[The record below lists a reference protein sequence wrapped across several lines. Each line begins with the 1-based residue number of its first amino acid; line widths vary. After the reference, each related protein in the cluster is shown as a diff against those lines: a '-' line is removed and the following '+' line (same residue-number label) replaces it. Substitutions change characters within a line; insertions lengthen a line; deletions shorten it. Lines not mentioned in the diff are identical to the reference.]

1 MGAKRRFDD
10 DFKREA
16 VRMAKE
22 GNKSKAA
29 IARDLGLT
37 ASTLHGWINKSVETK
52 TGEIITDSEITRL
65 KRELANVKMERDI
78 LKKAV
83 AIFSVPSK

>member
-1 MGAKRRFDD
+1 MGQRKYDD
-10 DFKREA
+10 EFKKEA
-16 VRMAKE
+16 IRLAKE
-22 GNKSKAA
+22 SNKPKSA
-29 IARDLGLT
+29 IARDLGIS
-37 ASTLHGWINKSVETK
+37 ASTFHGWLNNSVEMPGGDIMTN
-52 TGEIITDSEITRL
+52 SEITRL

>member
-1 MGAKRRFDD
+1 MREVRKYDD
-10 DFKREA
+10 EFKRETIRL
-16 VRMAKE
+16 V
-22 GNKSKAA
+22 KSGSKTLSA
-29 IARDLGLT
+29 IARDLGISS
-37 ASTLHGWINKSVETK
+37 STLHGWVHKSVETK

>member
-1 MGAKRRFDD
+1 MKHYDD
-10 DFKREA
+10 EFKREA
-16 VRMAKE
+16 IRLAKE
-22 GNKSKAA
+22 GGKPKSA
-29 IARDLGLT
+29 IARDLGLS
-37 ASTLHGWINKSVETK
+37 ASTLHGWIYKSVETK